1 MLCHEENDS
10 VQQPDQWTGMM
21 EPVNTIELDDDRLR
35 WIVSGCQS
43 HRVDPAIQR
52 LLYDQ
57 GSLTQ
62 QLIDVSNGRFR
73 VQAVE
78 LAWRNILLDDLRKLF
93 GPVATSQKFWSRKT
107 VLLCEGAP
115 AVLAHSLLPEHA
127 AQSALG
133 QVLALGE
140 QPLGEYLFSQTGLK
154 RGAFQ
159 IAQSERGFWGRRSI
173 FYLDSK
179 PIMVAEF
186 FLPGETL
193 DKLLR
198 RLR

>member
-1 MLCHEENDS
+1 
-10 VQQPDQWTGMM
+10 M
-21 EPVNTIELDDDRLR
+21 EPIKTIELDNDSLHWVESRY
-35 WIVSGCQS
+35 QS
-43 HRVDPAIQR
+43 RSVNPAIQR
-52 LLYDQ
+52 LLNEK

-62 QLIDVSNGRFR
+62 QLIDVSNDRFR
-73 VQAVE
+73 VQPVE
-78 LAWRNILLDDLRKLF
+78 LEWRNLLRDDLRKLF
-93 GPVATSQKFWSRKT
+93 GPVAPSHKFWSRKT

-115 AVLAHSLLPEHA
+115 AVLAHSLMPEHA
-127 AQSALG
+127 AQSALD

-140 QPLGEYLFSQTGLK
+140 QPLGEYLFSQNGLK

-159 IAQSERGFWGRRSI
+159 FAQSEQGYWGRRRL

-198 RLR
+198 RCR

>member
-1 MLCHEENDS
+1 
-10 VQQPDQWTGMM
+10 M
-21 EPVNTIELDDDRLR
+21 EPIKTIELDDDRLR
-35 WIVSGCQS
+35 WTVPDCQS
-43 HRVDPAIQR
+43 RRANPAIQR

-62 QLIDVSNGRFR
+62 QLIEVSNGRFR
-73 VQAVE
+73 VQTVE
-78 LAWRNILLDDLRKLF
+78 LAWRNVLGDDLRKLF
-93 GPVATSQKFWSRKT
+93 GPVAPSHKFWSRKT

-115 AVLAHSLLPEHA
+115 AVLAHSLMPEHA
-127 AQSALG
+127 AQSALE

-140 QPLGEYLFSQTGLK
+140 QPMGEYLFSQIGLK

-159 IAQSERGFWGRRSI
+159 FAQSEQGYWGRRRL

-186 FLPGETL
+186 FIPGETL

-198 RLR
+198 RCR

>member
-1 MLCHEENDS
+1 
-10 VQQPDQWTGMM
+10 M
-21 EPVNTIELDDDRLR
+21 EPIETIELDDDRLR
-35 WIVSGCQS
+35 WTVPDCQPRRANS
-43 HRVDPAIQR
+43 AIQR

-62 QLIDVSNGRFR
+62 QLIEVSNGRFR
-73 VQAVE
+73 VQTVE
-78 LAWRNILLDDLRKLF
+78 LAWRNLLGDDLRKLF
-93 GPVATSQKFWSRKT
+93 GPVALSHKFWSRKT

-115 AVLAHSLLPEHA
+115 AVLAHSLMPEHA
-127 AQSALG
+127 AQSALD

-140 QPLGEYLFSQTGLK
+140 QPLGEYLFSQNGLK

-159 IAQSERGFWGRRSI
+159 FAQSEQGYWGRRRL

-198 RLR
+198 RCR

>member
-1 MLCHEENDS
+1 
-10 VQQPDQWTGMM
+10 MM
-21 EPVNTIELDDDRLR
+21 ELINIIELDDERLR
-35 WIVSGCQS
+35 WIVPGCQS
-43 HRVDPAIQR
+43 RCVNPAIQR
-52 LLYDQ
+52 LLSDQ

-62 QLIDVSNGRFR
+62 QLTDVSNGRFR
-73 VQAVE
+73 VQTVE
-78 LAWRNILLDDLRKLF
+78 LVWRNLLGDDLRKLF
-93 GPVATSQKFWSRKT
+93 GPVAPSHKFWSRKT

-115 AVLAHSLLPEHA
+115 AVLAHSLMPEHA
-127 AQSALG
+127 EQSALG

-140 QPLGEYLFSQTGLK
+140 KPLGEYLFSQTGLK

-159 IAQSERGFWGRRSI
+159 FAQSKQGFWGRRSI